1 MYKDMLLKLEYHRS
15 KILQAFIKQGY
26 FPTKDEVSSKLSQID
41 ERIALFKS
49 YNFEPGENFNA
60 KEMNHCLKMLYN
72 DLLFLYKI
80 IEEIYT
86 EKYNSLLL
94 NVEIHM
100 NYLEGLATH
109 FKKRGDEEIKGTSL
123 GKTLFFKSDSW
134 ESSIKDETMEVKI
147 GDIELVQGTEI
158 SCFANINNAD
168 KKNILFKFESEDDA
182 KSFTAFPYNYNN
194 DTYIVPGDITVNEK
208 EFKLQEQFNI
218 NSEIVLP
225 VKVNMDNDYKIVGG
239 NNKIIVTDK
248 LTNEIKVYD
257 FPTVEKPFVA
267 PSNCYISFYIE
278 NKGTIEYSFS
288 NKPLHCNFSVQ
299 DGLIQTTKD
308 VQKIFLDVE
317 KGFNCYFTLNEDSK
331 AWACYEE
338 GIKDNNKL
346 IYDGLLL
353 VRDFKIKEYVRDKKT
368 VYNVK
373 LKINEVD
380 NDEVIDCV
388 YIKEVS

>member
-1 MYKDMLLKLEYHRS
+1 MYKDMLLKLEYHKS

-26 FPTKDEVSSKLSQID
+26 FPTQDEISSKLSQID
-41 ERIALFKS
+41 ERIALFES

-72 DLLFLYKI
+72 DILFLYKI

-86 EKYNSLLL
+86 QKYNSLLL
-94 NVEIHM
+94 NVEIQM

-134 ESSIKDETMEVKI
+134 ETDIKDETMEVAL
-147 GDIELVQGTEI
+147 GNIELIQGSEI
-158 SCFANINNAD
+158 SCFANVNNAD
-168 KKNILFKFESEDDA
+168 KKNVLFKFNCEDSS

-194 DTYIVPGDITVNEK
+194 ETYIVPGYMTVNEK
-208 EFKLQEQFNI
+208 EFSMQEQFNI

-225 VKVNMDNDYKIVGG
+225 VKVNMDNDYKIIGG
-239 NNKIIVTDK
+239 QNKIIVTDK
-248 LTNEIKVYD
+248 LTNEIKIYD
-257 FPTVEKPFVA
+257 FPTSEKPFVA

-288 NKPLHCNFSVQ
+288 NKPLHCNFSIQ
-299 DGLIQTTKD
+299 DGMIQITKD
-308 VQKIFLDVE
+308 IKKIFLDVE
-317 KGFNCYFTLNEDSK
+317 KGFNCYFTLNEDAK

-338 GIKDNNKL
+338 GIKDNDKL

-353 VRDFKIKEYVRDKKT
+353 VRDFKIKEYVKDKKT
-368 VYNVK
+368 TYNVT
-373 LKINEVD
+373 LKINEID